1 MQRRALRKGGC
12 AKNKLRRVTGCMPLV
27 TRKGTV
33 FIFAA
38 LLLVVYSVD
47 AGDVP
52 EINKAPP
59 AMLQH
64 EQILHVPG
72 NPADPVTLVMTVY
85 TPDGPGPFPLAVM
98 NHGSTSD
105 LPPADQPRYHL
116 TFSAYYFLSRGYA
129 VALPMMRGYAGSG
142 GHIHAHGCDFAA
154 TGLEAAKD
162 IRAVIGYL
170 KQQPYIDGS
179 RIVVAGQS
187 FGGWNTLAF
196 GTLNEPGVKGLVSFA
211 GGMKASDCRDSDRAL
226 IAAAGA
232 LGARAS
238 IPSIWFFGDNDALFA
253 PPVWHAM
260 FDRYTA
266 EGAPAEL
273 VAYGAFGSNSH
284 NLLGSG
290 AGLNLWV
297 PKLDAFLARAGLPN
311 KLVYP
316 EYLPTPAPPPSHYAA
331 LDDVQALPYLSLHG
345 EQATAYYQKF
355 LAKPLPRA
363 LAIGTRGAGEASEG
377 FDPIARALQLCSQRS
392 PDCRLYAVDN
402 DVVWTRPTR
411 VPPPTH
417 FASLANEQAVPY
429 LDAKGR
435 AGYEKFLA
443 MPRPRAFVIAVDG
456 GWDAAALG
464 VDPVAYALAKCNA
477 KHQDCRL
484 YAVDGDV
491 VWQQ

>member
-1 MQRRALRKGGC
+1 MMVGNRQLLFAL
-12 AKNKLRRVTGCMPLV
+12 L
-27 TRKGTV
+27 
-33 FIFAA
+33 A
-38 LLLVVYSVD
+38 LLLACSLAQAD
-47 AGDVP
+47 D
-52 EINKAPP
+52 ISDSSKAPA

-64 EQILHVPG
+64 ERILHVASDPG
-72 NPADPVTLVMTVY
+72 EPVTLVVTVY

-98 NHGSTSD
+98 NHGSTSA
-105 LPPADQPRYHL
+105 LPPAEQPRYHL

-170 KQQPYIDGS
+170 KQQPYVDGS

-196 GTLNEPGVKGLVSFA
+196 GSLNEPGVKGLVSFA
-211 GGMKASDCRDSDRAL
+211 GGMKASDCHDPDRAL

-232 LGARAS
+232 LGTRAS
-238 IPSIWFFGDNDALFA
+238 VPSIWFFGDNDALFA
-253 PPVWHAM
+253 TPVWHAM
-260 FDRYTA
+260 FERYTA

-273 VAYGAFGSNSH
+273 IAYGEFGSNSH

-290 AGLNLWV
+290 AGLGLWV
-297 PKLDAFLARAGLPN
+297 PKLDAFLARVGLPS

-331 LDDVQALPYLSLHG
+331 LDDVQALPYLSVNPD
-345 EQATAYYQKF
+345 QATVYYHTF

-377 FDPIARALQLCSQRS
+377 FDPIARALQLCGQKS
-392 PDCRLYAVDN
+392 PNCRLYAVDN
-402 DVVWTRPTR
+402 EVVWTRLTP
-411 VPPPTH
+411 VSAPTH
-417 FASLANEQAVPY
+417 FVPLANEQAVPY
-429 LDAKGR
+429 IDAKGR
-435 AGYEKFLA
+435 AAYEKFLA
-443 MPRPRAFVIAVDG
+443 MPRPRAFVIAADG
-456 GWDAAALG
+456 GWDASALG
-464 VDPVAYALAKCNA
+464 ADPVAYALAKCST
-477 KHQDCRL
+477 KHRNCRL
-484 YAVDGDV
+484 YAVDGEV
-491 VWQQ
+491 VWQP